1 MAGGYWGKNQNPYW
15 NYDSDAA
22 RQDQRA
28 NNAELNAFRAGLAAE
43 TAEGDASRLRN
54 QLNNTITNHKKVVS
68 GYEQKIERMQT
79 SFFRLAIK
87 SNIFYK
93 TLLKLQEKWPDKKED
108 ILDEIQV
115 ARNEANTEEY
125 RQKWW
130 TWVKEF
136 DMSPE
141 NDYLKFPFESREIKK
156 PKM

>member
-1 MAGGYWGKNQNPYW
+1 MAGGFWGKGQNPYW
-15 NYDSDAA
+15 NHDSDAA
-22 RQDQRA
+22 RQDKRA
-28 NNAELNAFRAGLAAE
+28 NDAELNAYRAGLAAE

-54 QLNNTITNHKKVVS
+54 QLNNTIANHKKVVS
-68 GYEQKIERMQT
+68 GYEQKIEKMQT

-93 TLLKLQEKWPDKKED
+93 TLLRLQEKWPEKKED

-141 NDYLKFPFESREIKK
+141 HDYLKFPFEPREIKK
-156 PKM
+156 PKI

>member
-1 MAGGYWGKNQNPYW
+1 MAGGFWGKGQNPYW

-22 RQDQRA
+22 LQGKKIVDVARRA
-28 NNAELNAFRAGLAAE
+28 SEARA
-43 TAEGDASRLRN
+43 DAISSQEEIDRLRS
-54 QLNNTITNHKKVVS
+54 QLNQTISSNSNIVS
-68 GYEQKIERMQT
+68 NYEQKIEKMKT

-93 TLLKLQEKWPDKKED
+93 TLLRLQEKWPEKKED